1 MKNAYEMRELLNELE
16 LERAGTAE
24 ALRLHTMANA
34 TGDWLD
40 AEKRHRGQLA
50 TLGQALQWPEEH
62 LKNLGAFRLP
72 GFSEQLREMEA
83 LCRPAAQMSKW
94 LQEEEKR
101 AATTREALGAVADD
115 VLKSADRARNAFD
128 WARTVEPMPRIHF
141 PPNPILETNDRLE
154 TLEQHAAATRTAI
167 SELGKMVSQ
176 LGALGAEMQA
186 EGKLVN
192 KRALRSMR
200 LSTGAAIAAALL
212 VAIQLGLQIYDS
224 REREALATRIELLRA
239 EQAMIVEDAAKL
251 RGENAHLRD
260 QVQRVQRTD
269 AKKKAAPAP

>member
-1 MKNAYEMRELLNELE
+1 MKDAYETRELLNELK

-24 ALRLHTMANA
+24 ALRFQTMANA
-34 TGDWLD
+34 TRDWLD
-40 AEKRHRGQLA
+40 AEKRHREELA
-50 TLGQALQWPEEH
+50 TLGQAFKWPEEH

-83 LCRPAAQMSKW
+83 LWRPAAQMTKW
-94 LQEEEKR
+94 LEEEEKR
-101 AATTREALGAVADD
+101 AATTREALGTIAED
-115 VLKSADRARNAFD
+115 VLKSADRARDAFD

-212 VAIQLGLQIYDS
+212 VAFQLGLQIYDS
-224 REREALATRIELLRA
+224 REREVLATRIEQLRA

-251 RGENAHLRD
+251 RAENAHLRD
-260 QVQRVQRTD
+260 QVQRLQRPE
-269 AKKKAAPAP
+269 AKNKTPAP